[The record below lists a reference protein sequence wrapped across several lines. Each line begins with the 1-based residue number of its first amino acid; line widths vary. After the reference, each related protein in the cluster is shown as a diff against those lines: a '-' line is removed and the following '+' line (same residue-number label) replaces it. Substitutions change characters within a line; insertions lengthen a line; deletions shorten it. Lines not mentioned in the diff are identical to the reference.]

1 MSKLGYFFN
10 DKKEKVDVVVVEGSF
25 DNVGANASATRS
37 INAADL
43 GALGFDTNNILNY
56 QCIGMAWGI
65 ATSSEM
71 TEPTQWNFG
80 QNIKDDSIFPAA
92 YINSNG
98 LGAME
103 MFLTVLNPSNTSVP
117 KLFYRFVFIKVA

>member
-25 DNVGANASATRS
+25 NNIGAEGTGTRS
-37 INAADL
+37 INAEDL
-43 GALGFDTNNILNY
+43 ASLGFDTNNILKY
-56 QCIGMAWGI
+56 QCVGAAWGVS
-65 ATSSEM
+65 TSSGD
-71 TEPTQWNFG
+71 TEPTQWNFI
-80 QNIKDDSIFPAA
+80 QEIKENSIYPLA

-98 LGAME
+98 VVTE
-103 MFLTVLNPSNTSVP
+103 MLLAVLNPNNSSVA